1 MTKRIR
7 VGLIFGG
14 KSGEHEISLASAQSV
29 VNAINKD
36 KYNIVLIGITKEGRW
51 VLGEHSLKQLIAAS
65 PSPLLNNG
73 HSNGHKNGI
82 KTATTDAK
90 DLVPN
95 SNLGLT
101 PVSPLESIDVAFPLL
116 HGPFGEDGTVQG
128 LLELADIPYVGAGV
142 AASAVSM
149 DKALMKAVFRAHGLP
164 TVDWMVILRREW
176 ESRPE
181 ETIRRIEDTFGYP
194 CFIKPANLGS
204 SVGVSKAHDWDEL
217 AQALASAAQYDRKLL
232 AERAAKNVREIECS
246 VLGNDDPVASLPGEV
261 IARREYYDYSAKYA
275 ADSGTELVVPADL
288 SPDVAK
294 TIQDLAVRAF
304 RAVDACGMARVD
316 FFVDRVTNQAL
327 VSEINTIP
335 GFTAVS
341 MYPKMWEVSG
351 LTYSALIDRLI
362 QLGLDRYADKKKN
375 KTTY

>member
-36 KYNIVLIGITKEGRW
+36 KYNVVLIGITKEGRW
-51 VLGEHSLKQLIAAS
+51 VVGEHALKQLIAAS

-73 HSNGHKNGI
+73 HRNGNKNGI

-90 DLVPN
+90 ELVPRAN
-95 SNLGLT
+95 AGLA
-101 PVSPLESIDVAFPLL
+101 PVSPLEAIDVAFPLL

-164 TVDWMVILRREW
+164 TVDWMVVLRREW

-204 SVGVSKAHDWDEL
+204 SVGISKAHNWDEL

-232 AERAAKNVREIECS
+232 AERAAQNAREIECS
-246 VLGNDDPVASLPGEV
+246 VLGNDDPIASLPGEV
-261 IARREYYDYSAKYA
+261 VAHREFYDYAAKYA
-275 ADSGTELVVPADL
+275 SDSGTELLVPADL
-288 SPDVAK
+288 EPDVAK
-294 TIQDLAVRAF
+294 TIQDLAVGAF

-316 FFVDRVTNQAL
+316 FFVDRFTNQVL

-341 MYPKMWEVSG
+341 MYPKMWEASG
-351 LTYSALIDRLI
+351 LAYSALIDRLI
-362 QLGLDRYADKKKN
+362 QFGLDRYSDKKKN
-375 KTTY
+375 KTVY